1 MADISE
7 KLKMDI
13 LEGRFGDEIIS
24 ESEIAAQY
32 SVSRSSSKDALVK
45 LTHIG
50 MLSSVPRCGYKPV
63 SRTYREYL
71 DMLRI
76 RLNIES
82 MCVREIIRNNS
93 FDFTELEKI
102 WQSGAQARSL
112 RETYL
117 YNRAFHKELSKQSG
131 ITYADTVLDDI
142 DNKCG
147 RFFFRYYSIDYPT
160 AIKKGRDNHRLLM
173 ESIKKGDE
181 KEACDILQKD
191 IMTIREELER
201 LIEPSRK
208 NKTYAVSNK

>member
-160 AIKKGRDNHRLLM
+160 AIKKVGIITDCLWKAL
-173 ESIKKGDE
+173 KKE
-181 KEACDILQKD
+181 TRKKPVTSFKKIL
-191 IMTIREELER
+191 
-201 LIEPSRK
+201 
-208 NKTYAVSNK
+208 